1 MSLNNKIICKNLE
14 EIVDSFLNQKIN
26 NIIDNPILE
35 GFFIK
40 PEKQTES
47 IIFIDSKLK
56 NSIRCYF
63 YNDNFTLN
71 KNEKV
76 KITNSKID
84 LLLVERGIKF
94 IESNL
99 ILIIESFEL
108 IKDNTSE
115 IKTIPLNINRISDI
129 KKKVMKKLDEYIKQ
143 NLNKYYNL
151 ELSNKINAES
161 FLNNQNQKKQINLS
175 IFKIIQKIVKS
186 NNQGFL
192 LNENLGLK
200 EPFKYMISPNDE
212 DFDLTNNI
220 LNQVNWKNLYNNMP
234 TIIENKS
241 KEKNKYKGEEILIK
255 NLNLKN
261 DMEKEKEKFLSKKFK
276 RCEINEEE
284 VKNIPNN
291 LNELINDYGDVNVN
305 IGQSLIDKYYLY
317 KKYMKKIH
325 TEKIKYNEKK

>member
-1 MSLNNKIICKNLE
+1 MSLKNKIICKNLE
-14 EIVDSFLNQKIN
+14 EIVDLFLNQKIN

-40 PEKQTES
+40 PEKQSEC

-63 YNDNFTLN
+63 YNDNIILD

-99 ILIIESFEL
+99 ILLIESFEI
-108 IKDNTSE
+108 IKNDSSE

-143 NLNKYYNL
+143 ILSKYYNL
-151 ELSNKINAES
+151 ELTNKINAQT
-161 FLNNQNQKKQINLS
+161 FINNKSQNKQINLS
-175 IFKIIQKIVKS
+175 IFKMIQKILKS
-186 NNQGFL
+186 SNQGFL

-200 EPFKYMISPNDE
+200 EPFKYMISPNDD

-220 LNQVNWKNLYNNMP
+220 LSQVNWKNLYNNMP

-241 KEKNKYKGEEILIK
+241 KENNKYKGEIISIK
-255 NLNLKN
+255 DLRLKN
-261 DMEKEKEKFLSKKFK
+261 NMEIEKEKFLSRKLK
-276 RCEINEEE
+276 RCEINEDEI
-284 VKNIPNN
+284 KNIPNN
-291 LNELINDYGDVNVN
+291 LNKLINDYGDVNVN
-305 IGQSLIDKYYLY
+305 IGQSLIDKYHLY
-317 KKYMKKIH
+317 KKYMKLIH
-325 TEKIKYNEKK
+325 TEKIK

>member
-1 MSLNNKIICKNLE
+1 
-14 EIVDSFLNQKIN
+14 
-26 NIIDNPILE
+26 
-35 GFFIK
+35 
-40 PEKQTES
+40 
-47 IIFIDSKLK
+47 
-56 NSIRCYF
+56 
-63 YNDNFTLN
+63 
-71 KNEKV
+71 
-76 KITNSKID
+76 
-84 LLLVERGIKF
+84 
-94 IESNL
+94 
-99 ILIIESFEL
+99 
-108 IKDNTSE
+108 
-115 IKTIPLNINRISDI
+115 
-129 KKKVMKKLDEYIKQ
+129 MKKLDEYIKQ

-175 IFKIIQKIVKS
+175 IFKIIQKILKS

-261 DMEKEKEKFLSKKFK
+261 DMEKEKEKFLSKKIK

-317 KKYMKKIH
+317 IKYMKKIH

>member
-84 LLLVERGIKF
+84 LLSVERGIKF

-175 IFKIIQKIVKS
+175 IFKIIQKILKS

-261 DMEKEKEKFLSKKFK
+261 DMEKEKEKFLSRKLK
-276 RCEINEEE
+276 RCEINEKE
-284 VKNIPNN
+284 VKNVPNN
-291 LNELINDYGDVNVN
+291 LNDLINYYGDVNIN
-305 IGQSLIDKYYLY
+305 IGHSLIDKYYLY